1 MNGENHVQLEEKM
14 KSTLDKEE
22 EIDKDTFIYEI
33 DQWEKS
39 QASGKNNQ
47 SQKLKTMKTQ
57 MYTHQKSK
65 SYSSQSSENITKRKL
80 KLPTL
85 VQKLNEKQNF
95 ESKYLINQEEI
106 FKKFKKEIYTDETF
120 RKLIMSYTKSSSS
133 MKENQERERSIEEE
147 IKETVEDLK
156 NEIQGF
162 FTTKANE
169 NAITIIEKA
178 KYLEQMRSK
187 IHTTIL
193 KKIKNCEAYI
203 NNKQITTILFR
214 KENSYIIEKMS
225 KIKHLVLFYSL
236 KKINQNII

>member
-1 MNGENHVQLEEKM
+1 MNGENHAQLEEKM
-14 KSTLDKEE
+14 KFTLDKEE
-22 EIDKDTFIYEI
+22 EIDKDTFIHEI
-33 DQWEKS
+33 DQWEKTQWEKS
-39 QASGKNNQ
+39 QTSGRNNE
-47 SQKLKTMKTQ
+47 SRKLKTMKTQ
-57 MYTHQKSK
+57 MFTHHKSK
-65 SYSSQSSENITKRKL
+65 SYSSQSSENITKKKL

-95 ESKYLINQEEI
+95 ESKYLMNQEEI

-156 NEIQGF
+156 NEIQNF
-162 FTTKANE
+162 FTSKPNE

-178 KYLEQMRSK
+178 KYLEQMRNK

-193 KKIKNCEAYI
+193 KKIKNCEAFI

-225 KIKHLVLFYSL
+225 KIKHLVIF
-236 KKINQNII
+236 